1 MMKRLCCLLVSLL
14 MLLSVFSVTAFAWR
28 PTQKNEHPVIFMGG
42 FISTN
47 TVDGATGETVF
58 PPSRD
63 TILQGVREAVGPL
76 AQSILRGD
84 YSLMD
89 YPLNK
94 LVLNLLDGLR
104 CDENGDPIREK
115 TVSAFVYPTKEELQ
129 AKYHDD
135 VGYTATDFIFY
146 SYDWRRDMKTLAGGL
161 HDFLQYVLDA
171 TGAETVDIIAH
182 SMGTCVLSTYFSIY
196 GPEYIDRAV
205 CYCGAFQG
213 SSFCGDGFRNA
224 IKMDAESTVAY
235 LNGVLGMDLR
245 GEVLKT
251 IIDILHQHGATDAVV
266 APVETLVNGVFAKTY
281 RQALRYIFG
290 RMPGF
295 WAMLPDEDYD
305 YVRNEYAKDVVTD
318 AFREKVDFYHDVQT
332 RVPEI
337 LAGVMKQGTDVS
349 IIAKYGFPNVP
360 IIESHYENSDFVVDV
375 KYASLG
381 ATAADYDKTFPAD
394 YVQAVPGEI
403 NYISPDRVI
412 DASTCAFPEK
422 TWFIKNTTHLNNY
435 TEDPDTVYG
444 FFDWLFAADG
454 ASSVQ
459 NETYPQ
465 FLVEQPDRSVV
476 PLSADT
482 DYNILGDYRREN
494 GFFVRLKK
502 ILTDYR
508 QLIVLL
514 FALIRK

>member
-1 MMKRLCCLLVSLL
+1 M
-14 MLLSVFSVTAFAWR
+14 
-28 PTQKNEHPVIFMGG
+28 
-42 FISTN
+42 
-47 TVDGATGETVF
+47 
-58 PPSRD
+58 
-63 TILQGVREAVGPL
+63 
-76 AQSILRGD
+76 
-84 YSLMD
+84 
-89 YPLNK
+89 
-94 LVLNLLDGLR
+94 
-104 CDENGDPIREK
+104 
-115 TVSAFVYPTKEELQ
+115 
-129 AKYHDD
+129 
-135 VGYTATDFIFY
+135 
-146 SYDWRRDMKTLAGGL
+146 
-161 HDFLQYVLDA
+161 
-171 TGAETVDIIAH
+171 
-182 SMGTCVLSTYFSIY
+182 
-196 GPEYIDRAV
+196 
-205 CYCGAFQG
+205 
-213 SSFCGDGFRNA
+213 
-224 IKMDAESTVAY
+224 
-235 LNGVLGMDLR
+235 
-245 GEVLKT
+245 LKT

-281 RQALRYIFG
+281 RQALLYIFG

-422 TWFIKNTTHLNNY
+422 TWFIKNTTHLNRH

-444 FFDWLFAADG
+444 FFDWLFAVDG

-459 NETYPQ
+459 DETYPQ

-502 ILTDYR
+502 ILADYR

-514 FALIRK
+514 FALMKR

>member
-1 MMKRLCCLLVSLL
+1 MEI
-14 MLLSVFSVTAFAWR
+14 FA
-28 PTQKNEHPVIFMGG
+28 TEYQH
-42 FISTN
+42 ISES
-47 TVDGATGETVF
+47 DG
-58 PPSRD
+58 
-63 TILQGVREAVGPL
+63 LPL
-76 AQSILRGD
+76 AVLRMEP
-84 YSLMD
+84 S
-89 YPLNK
+89 
-94 LVLNLLDGLR
+94 
-104 CDENGDPIREK
+104 
-115 TVSAFVYPTKEELQ
+115 
-129 AKYHDD
+129 
-135 VGYTATDFIFY
+135 
-146 SYDWRRDMKTLAGGL
+146 
-161 HDFLQYVLDA
+161 DA
-171 TGAETVDIIAH
+171 TGVVGSVIIIHGMCEHKRRYEEFVRFLAEQGYIVTIFDLRGHGGSVRDIEDLGYLYEGGYRAMISDIGEMVTEAKAYAADRTGRTDLPFSMIAH

-245 GEVLKT
+245 GEVIKT
-251 IIDILHQHGATDAVV
+251 IVDILHQHGATDAVV

-281 RQALRYIFG
+281 RQALLYIFG

-318 AFREKVDFYHDVQT
+318 AFREKVDFYHDVQR

-337 LAGVMKQGTDVS
+337 LADVMKQGTDVS

-422 TWFIKNTTHLNNY
+422 TWFIKNTTHLNRHK
-435 TEDPDTVYG
+435 EDPDTVYG

-465 FLVEQPDRSVV
+465 FLVEKPDRSVV